1 MSGIEP
7 LTCRLQEVRP
17 RAPCALAAPM
27 THVTALTAL
36 AALEL
41 SRAPFHETFHGDG
54 RQRSMTVTGR
64 SDRNPPQRHLN
75 LTTWSNRT
83 GDRFGPP
90 LGPLVS
96 DALPNRAVLKIKRGA
111 SRRRW
116 PGVSARAVPW
126 EARPRRTPGHP
137 PQDQLIKRHYGT
149 GEVPCEPPSWLP
161 VVQLVAAA
169 PGWAAY
175 RETPGPGVLAFTVRG
190 QGCFR
195 AVRSR
200 YSQSMTVVPAP

>member
-1 MSGIEP
+1 
-7 LTCRLQEVRP
+7 
-17 RAPCALAAPM
+17 M

-41 SRAPFHETFHGDG
+41 SRAPFHGDG

-96 DALPNRAVLKIKRGA
+96 DALPNRAVLKIKHGA
-111 SRRRW
+111 SRRR
-116 PGVSARAVPW
+116 PKAQPRPRGA
-126 EARPRRTPGHP
+126 ARPRLPRRGWPGGA
-137 PQDQLIKRHYGT
+137 R
-149 GEVPCEPPSWLP
+149 
-161 VVQLVAAA
+161 
-169 PGWAAY
+169 
-175 RETPGPGVLAFTVRG
+175 
-190 QGCFR
+190 
-195 AVRSR
+195 
-200 YSQSMTVVPAP
+200 PAPPAGPPATGPVDQAAIRNW

>member
-1 MSGIEP
+1 
-7 LTCRLQEVRP
+7 
-17 RAPCALAAPM
+17 M

-41 SRAPFHETFHGDG
+41 SRAPFHGDG

-111 SRRRW
+111 SRRPW
-116 PGVSARAVPW
+116 PGVSARAVPGGG
-126 EARPRRTPGHP
+126 AP
-137 PQDQLIKRHYGT
+137 
-149 GEVPCEPPSWLP
+149 
-161 VVQLVAAA
+161 AAA
-169 PGWAAY
+169 GGG
-175 RETPGPGVLAFTVRG
+175 GPGRG
-190 QGCFR
+190 FPGG
-195 AVRSR
+195 A
-200 YSQSMTVVPAP
+200 PAGGPRGPPRHRTS